1 MKATLANCYRVSTKA
16 MSFLALAL
24 ALCATALAQ
33 NGPTGAPD
41 SNGYVFV
48 IVHIDV
54 FPPGTAETVKS
65 LQAFAQH
72 ARADKGCIRLEVL
85 QQIGRPN
92 HFTLV
97 EEWANQAAYDA
108 DLSSPEAREFREK
121 LQPFLGSP
129 FDERLHTEIK

>member
-1 MKATLANCYRVSTKA
+1 MEGALATSNKISMIVIMC
-16 MSFLALAL
+16 LALAWVSRL
-24 ALCATALAQ
+24 PAFGQSQPAST
-33 NGPTGAPD
+33 PD
-41 SNGYVFV
+41 SDAPVFV

-54 FPPGTAETVKS
+54 FPQGTGETVKA
-65 LQAFAQH
+65 LQAFAWH
-72 ARADKGCIRLEVL
+72 ARADKRCIRFQVL
-85 QQIGRPN
+85 QQTGRPN

-129 FDERLHTEIK
+129 FDERLHTEIR

>member
-1 MKATLANCYRVSTKA
+1 MKATPASCNRVSTKA
-16 MSFLALAL
+16 MLFLALT
-24 ALCATALAQ
+24 LCATAFAQ
-33 NGPTGAPD
+33 DRPMGAPD
-41 SNGYVFV
+41 SNGHVFV

-54 FPPGTAETVKS
+54 FPPGTAQTVTA
-65 LQAFAQH
+65 LRVFAQRV
-72 ARADKGCIRLEVL
+72 RAEKGCIRFEVL

-97 EEWANQAAYDA
+97 EEWANQAGYDA

-121 LQPFLGSP
+121 LEPFLGSP

>member
-1 MKATLANCYRVSTKA
+1 MKATPANCYRVSTKA
-16 MSFLALAL
+16 MFLALAL
-24 ALCATALAQ
+24 TLCATALAQ
-33 NGPTGAPD
+33 DRPTGGPD
-41 SNGYVFV
+41 SNGHVFV

-54 FPPGTAETVKS
+54 SPPGTAETVKA
-65 LQAFAQH
+65 LRVFAQRV
-72 ARADKGCIRLEVL
+72 RAEEGCIRFDVL

-97 EEWANQAAYDA
+97 EEWTNQAGYDA

-121 LQPFLGSP
+121 LEPFLGSP